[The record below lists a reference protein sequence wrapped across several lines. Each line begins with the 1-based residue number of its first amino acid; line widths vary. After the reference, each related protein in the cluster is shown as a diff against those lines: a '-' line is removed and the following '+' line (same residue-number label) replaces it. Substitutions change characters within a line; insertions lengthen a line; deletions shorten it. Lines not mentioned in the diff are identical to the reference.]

1 MEKNNKEIGNIAK
14 MEKIKIAIVANH
26 CIVGGVETALIN
38 LLKNFDFKK
47 YNITLFTNFNSN
59 PCVNEVS
66 DVVKLVDLNKYGIKK
81 SFFAALSRFDLIK
94 AIHIFL
100 NYMILKVSN
109 NCYIQGILSCKH
121 MKFNF
126 KTFDYIIAYKHGWSS
141 TYIAK
146 HAISSDKSIV
156 FIHGAL
162 PSLDKGYLKTLCSY
176 DKCFCVS
183 EYLKEYFLEIC
194 PEMSDRTEVFHN
206 ILNDAEIKEKSLE
219 AVDDVEKE
227 DGYIIVTV
235 GRLSSEKGQVMIPE
249 IAHMLTNNGVQFR
262 WYIVGDGPERVNIC
276 NEINK
281 YDVADRVILLGTKSN
296 PYPYMRMCD
305 IYVQTSTSEGWCL
318 TTQEARILHKPCVVS
333 DIPVMHE
340 QFINGVNGI
349 IASGKD
355 AKSIYDGIIKMIGT
369 PGLSEK
375 IIDNLKSTPQNG
387 SSEIQKLYDYINN

>member
-1 MEKNNKEIGNIAK
+1 MEKNNRTDNIVK
-14 MEKIKIAIVANH
+14 GGKIKIAIVASN
-26 CIVGGVETALIN
+26 CFVGGVETGLVYFLNSIDKNLYDITLLTNCLSNPVFKRVPQGIN
-38 LLKNFDFKK
+38 L
-47 YNITLFTNFNSN
+47 
-59 PCVNEVS
+59 VNL
-66 DVVKLVDLNKYGIKK
+66 DDYGLKK
-81 SFFAALSRFDLIK
+81 SFYNEVFHLNLVKALRILMHYFIIK
-94 AIHIFL
+94 TSS
-100 NYMILKVSN
+100 KW
-109 NCYIQGILSCKH
+109 YIQDIYSCKH
-121 MKFNF
+121 IKI
-126 KTFDYIIAYKHGWSS
+126 KSDKYDYIIAYKHAWSS

-146 HAISSDKSIV
+146 HAIYSDKSIV

-162 PSLDKGYLKTLCSY
+162 LSLDKGYLKTLCSY

-194 PEMSDRTEVFHN
+194 PEMRDRTEVFHN
-206 ILNDAEIKEKSLE
+206 ILNDTEIKEKSLE
-219 AVDDVEKE
+219 AVDDIKKE

-235 GRLSSEKGQVMIPE
+235 GRLGSEKGQIMIPE
-249 IAHMLTNNGVQFR
+249 IAHMLTNNGVKFK